1 MYSREYKCRNM
12 DGTYPWF
19 DYGTWLSTPPEP
31 WSEPDVDEDEAYDR
45 WKDEQVQ
52 PMDRERYD
60 DNAYWRK
67 RYLEL
72 CYELGEIV
80 NEQQDKIISLTN
92 ENRRLKR
99 ENWNMKQT
107 KRRRR

>member
-1 MYSREYKCRNM
+1 
-12 DGTYPWF
+12 
-19 DYGTWLSTPPEP
+19 
-31 WSEPDVDEDEAYDR
+31 
-45 WKDEQVQ
+45 
-52 PMDRERYD
+52 MDRERYE

-72 CYELGEIV
+72 CYELGEII

>member
-1 MYSREYKCRNM
+1 
-12 DGTYPWF
+12 
-19 DYGTWLSTPPEP
+19 
-31 WSEPDVDEDEAYDR
+31 
-45 WKDEQVQ
+45 
-52 PMDRERYD
+52 MDRERYE

-72 CYELGEIV
+72 CYELGEII

-92 ENRRLKR
+92 ENRRLKH

>member
-1 MYSREYKCRNM
+1 
-12 DGTYPWF
+12 
-19 DYGTWLSTPPEP
+19 
-31 WSEPDVDEDEAYDR
+31 
-45 WKDEQVQ
+45 
-52 PMDRERYD
+52 MDRERYE

-72 CYELGEIV
+72 CYELGEII

-107 KRRRR
+107 KRKRK

>member
-1 MYSREYKCRNM
+1 
-12 DGTYPWF
+12 
-19 DYGTWLSTPPEP
+19 
-31 WSEPDVDEDEAYDR
+31 
-45 WKDEQVQ
+45 
-52 PMDRERYD
+52 MDRERYG

-72 CYELGEIV
+72 CYELGEVI

-99 ENWNMKQT
+99 ENWNLKKT
-107 KRRRR
+107 KGKRK

>member
-1 MYSREYKCRNM
+1 M
-12 DGTYPWF
+12 F
-19 DYGTWLSTPPEP
+19 DYDTWLSTPPEP
-31 WSEPDVDEDEAYDR
+31 LSEPDVDEDEAYDR

-52 PMDRERYD
+52 PMDRERYE

-72 CYELGEIV
+72 CYELGEII

>member
-1 MYSREYKCRNM
+1 
-12 DGTYPWF
+12 
-19 DYGTWLSTPPEP
+19 
-31 WSEPDVDEDEAYDR
+31 
-45 WKDEQVQ
+45 
-52 PMDRERYD
+52 MDRERYE

-72 CYELGEIV
+72 CYELGEII

-99 ENWNMKQT
+99 ENWNLKRT
-107 KRRRR
+107 KRK